1 MKMLCIMHKSAMSA
15 SIAPW
20 LGGLAE
26 RFEGVAGLLVVFIN
40 RGTSKKVGER
50 V

>member
-15 SIAPW
+15 SIARW

-26 RFEGVAGLLVVFIN
+26 RFEGVVDLLVVYL
-40 RGTSKKVGER
+40 E
-50 V
+50 